1 MMNVDIDKL
10 EKLPI
15 KESMRGT
22 WKRYGYDADH
32 YDNGVQNYKIVGRYV
47 ENCLRNSV
55 GKNFDKVKKHILEHM
70 KDYNLAYASKNVVEN
85 VLSWKIDSDDW
96 AEYII
101 DSQNRIQINKNR
113 INRCKYWSDKRREDR
128 TTVILNNSRTYKLKP
143 ELTEKQK
150 MHLEICLLENNIPL
164 GEWFVNLLCGGTI
177 TDLEYHDRLGIP
189 QQGDKW
195 WNYRYKNLKYRDF
208 IEFCF
213 VIDKDIEKYVYD
225 ERTKEGKRWKAEKKH
240 AQSKKEREIEKENK
254 LKYETL
260 LHDIEAEKKYKER
273 AKDIVDRDRHGFDEN
288 SFIGEPY
295 HGQKRKKV

>member
-1 MMNVDIDKL
+1 MDIEKFD
-10 EKLPI
+10 KLPI

-22 WKRYGYDADH
+22 WRRYGYDVDH
-32 YDNGVQNYKIVGRYV
+32 YDNGIQNYKIVGRYI
-47 ENCLRNSV
+47 ENYLKKSV

-70 KDYNLAYASKNVVEN
+70 KYHNLSNASKNIVEN
-85 VLSWKIDSDDW
+85 ILSWKIDRDNWS
-96 AEYII
+96 EFTI
-101 DSQNRIQINKNR
+101 DSQNRVQINKERAANR
-113 INRCKYWSDKRREDR
+113 KKWADRRKEKR
-128 TTVILNNSRTYKLKP
+128 TTVILNDSRTYKLNP
-143 ELTEKQK
+143 DLTEKQK
-150 MHLEICLLENNIPL
+150 TYLEICLLENNIPL
-164 GEWFVNLLCGGTI
+164 GDWFVNLLCGGSI
-177 TDLEYHDRLGIP
+177 TGTEYYDRLGIP
-189 QQGDKW
+189 QEGDKW
-195 WNYRYKNLKYRDF
+195 WDYRYKNLKHRDF

-213 VIDKDIEKYVYD
+213 VIDKDVEKYVYD

-240 AQSKKEREIEKENK
+240 AQSKKEREIEKEHK